1 MYSANAA
8 PRHNRTD
15 GEVFQKSISTNK
27 PNTWLMGENSLK
39 KLPGLTAL
47 KYSLVV
53 AMELGI
59 SLPQDF
65 ASTKEV

>member
-1 MYSANAA
+1 
-8 PRHNRTD
+8 
-15 GEVFQKSISTNK
+15 
-27 PNTWLMGENSLK
+27 MGENSLK
-39 KLPGLTAL
+39 KLPGLTVL